1 MSGRV
6 RVPCVCY
13 NATDMERPFFSA
25 HFLVLLT
32 VIVIFETASVAAQ
45 ESAPRPRAGSAAAY
59 QQGTYLVF
67 PFENAGA
74 SPRLDWLGEGLE
86 ELTIQRLSGAG
97 EQVYSHAGRL
107 VELERYG
114 LPRFSKLSRATM
126 LHIGEDLDADFVVFG
141 RFTANGTSL
150 TIESRI
156 LKVSPARL
164 LPALRETGPL
174 ESLMDLHARLIWR
187 MLSANDRNYGVNLA
201 EFAKRQHPLRLDAF
215 EHYIRGLL
223 ASEDDARLR
232 ELREA
237 ARLEPDWPEP
247 DFALGEAY
255 FTRRDCDSAL
265 PWYARVP
272 KTHDRY
278 VEAVFA
284 TGVCRLLLG
293 QPDHAEEVFTSL
305 QEALKSNMV
314 SGADLPEILNDL
326 AIALA
331 RQGKTVAAQTD
342 LRRAAELDP
351 AEDDYPFN
359 LGLLALQ
366 TNDSSAAA
374 AYFRDASER
383 EPHNPEDRA
392 LLILSLEKA
401 GKKTEA
407 DQERET
413 ATETFGPNGLPVIRL
428 DAKNETV
435 ARLNRIKT
443 ELDVTTLR
451 GEIESAEPSA
461 SQAGSDSPADTF
473 VLRLRRGRQELS
485 AGNPDAAEKEFRA
498 VLTADPSSPAAHRGL
513 AEIDRRRGKMDDAVK
528 ELQASLET
536 RDSAVVRTMLAKI
549 YLEQKKPDLA
559 RAEVEKAL
567 KLAPNYT
574 EAKQLLEHLQ
584 NYKASEKKPGGGA
597 R

>member
-1 MSGRV
+1 MG
-6 RVPCVCY
+6 
-13 NATDMERPFFSA
+13 RPFFSA
-25 HFLVLLT
+25 RYLVSLST
-32 VIVIFETASVAAQ
+32 VLIFGITSVAAPQ
-45 ESAPRPRAGSAAAY
+45 SASNPHARSPAAY
-59 QQGTYLVF
+59 QPGIYLVF
-67 PFENAGA
+67 PFENAGG
-74 SPRLDWLGEGLE
+74 SPRLDWLSEGLE
-86 ELTIQRLSGAG
+86 ELTIQRLTGAG
-97 EQVYSHAGRL
+97 AQVYSHAGRL
-107 VELERYG
+107 VELERNG
-114 LPRFSKLSRATM
+114 LSRSSKLSRATM
-126 LHIGEDLDADFVVFG
+126 LHVAEDLDADFVVFG
-141 RFTANGTSL
+141 RFTANGTAL
-150 TIESRI
+150 TVESRI

-164 LPALRETGPL
+164 LPALRETGSL
-174 ESLMDLHARLIWR
+174 DSLMDLHSRLAWR
-187 MLSANDRNYGVNLA
+187 LLSASDRNYALSLA
-201 EFAKRQHPLRLDAF
+201 EFTKRQHPLRLDAF

-223 ASEDDARLR
+223 AGEDDARLR

-305 QEALKSNMV
+305 QEALKNNMV

-331 RQGKTVAAQTD
+331 RQGKTVTAQTD

-383 EPHNPEDRA
+383 EPDNPEDRA

-401 GKKTEA
+401 GKKTAA

-413 ATETFGPNGLPVIRL
+413 ATETFGPNGLPAIRL

-435 ARLNRIKT
+435 PRLNRIKT
-443 ELDVTTLR
+443 ELDVTVLR
-451 GEIESAEPSA
+451 GEIESAESSA
-461 SQAGSDSPADTF
+461 SQAASDSSGDAS
-473 VLRLRRGRQELS
+473 VSRLRRGRQELS

-584 NYKASEKKPGGGA
+584 NSKSSEKKPGGGA
-597 R
+597 P